1 MLHEIIILRK
11 LLGIIFYDLF
21 FGEPDTGREITGSR
35 LMPEKSPHKPPKPD
49 FDSQILADCVAA
61 LRQMGMSAKN
71 ARDNAEL
78 VLSSGM
84 ESSVEGVVREV
95 LRMNAGRL

>member
-35 LMPEKSPHKPPKPD
+35 LMPEKSPRKPPKPT
-49 FDSQILADCVAA
+49 FEPQVLADCVSA
-61 LRQMGMSAKN
+61 LRQLGMSAKN
-71 ARDNAEL
+71 ARDSAEF
-78 VLSSGM
+78 VLSSGV
-84 ESSVEGVVREV
+84 EKSVEGTVREV
-95 LRMNAGRL
+95 LRMNAERL